1 MKSKTPSPSVS
12 ALDAHLGFWMRFVS
26 NQVSA
31 EFERAVEARGVS
43 VSEWVALRT
52 LYGQADATHAALMA
66 ALGMTKGAVSKVVSR
81 LQDKG
86 LVTRES
92 HEADA
97 RAQVLALTR
106 AGRALVPALARHAD
120 ADDERFFGHLS
131 AKQRRDL
138 MALPQQMVQLR
149 QLAEGPVACAS
160 SAKER
165 HERRH
170 PPDHCFDAAAC
181 VTYFGRRG
189 ETHVERFPGS

>member
-1 MKSKTPSPSVS
+1 MKHKTPPPSVS

-52 LYGQADATHAALMA
+52 LYGQAGTTHAALMGS
-66 ALGMTKGAVSKVVSR
+66 LGMTRGAVSKVVSR

-86 LVTRES
+86 YVTRTS

-106 AGRALVPALARHAD
+106 AGRALVPALARDAD
-120 ADDERFFGHLS
+120 ANDDRFFGHLS
-131 AKQRRDL
+131 ARQRQDL
-138 MALPQQMVQLR
+138 MRLLQGLVRHHGLQRV
-149 QLAEGPVACAS
+149 PVA
-160 SAKER
+160 
-165 HERRH
+165 
-170 PPDHCFDAAAC
+170 
-181 VTYFGRRG
+181 
-189 ETHVERFPGS
+189 